1 MLLFFIQNI
10 HCGYSCTHNVC
21 FDQKYLKKIPMKF
34 STLSAEKIICILHG
48 HVVVM
53 ITSSPT
59 ERRQFAV
66 AIPKNTSRYGM
77 LGDGWS

>member
-1 MLLFFIQNI
+1 MAVLTCTTMYVLTKNI
-10 HCGYSCTHNVC
+10 
-21 FDQKYLKKIPMKF
+21 KKKKNPMKF
-34 STLSAEKIICILHG
+34 STLSAEKVLCILHG
-48 HVVVM
+48 HIVVM

-77 LGDGWS
+77 LGDG